1 MSNYKLKKMRKITL
15 AFVSFLLSA
24 TGTLFAQH
32 AKKYADLTLDEY
44 NSEYAEMKKSD
55 DFSTDA
61 SGNITKFKK
70 TLPNLC
76 TIVWEGKELEHW
88 CLDVT
93 ITSYDG
99 DVYKGALITE
109 SYVDG
114 WIKSIYSNFKE
125 NDGKDEGP
133 IKKDVP
139 LEDMWF
145 IGSSREGG
153 EGIITF
159 ADKTKSPIRRG
170 RGWRIVR
177 VPLKQAGDYYEKKQ
191 ELGFSDGKVIWKDY
205 TGLEAINDYPC
216 RVTLEDGIFI
226 SGSGDWEDKTIIY
239 NNGDVYKGAIKFSK
253 NSCLGVV
260 LDHSGAFDRANLLKA
275 NKISDIGRPWYGEL
289 SKADG
294 TVVVIEE
301 GEEDEFETIKRT
313 KIAQAKIKEE
323 KAVAKQLAALN
334 QKYGKKYVDAMLKGQ
349 VIIGMPEKL
358 IWLGITVGAFLP
370 HFNIMTT
377 SINYGNGNVCKD
389 LTLSSTSGLKNVGYI
404 WFKGG
409 KVSSIVYY

>member
-1 MSNYKLKKMRKITL
+1 MRKITL

-55 DFSTDA
+55 DFSVDA
-61 SGNITKFKK
+61 RGNVTKFKK

-76 TIVWEGKELEHW
+76 TIVWEGGTTEGEYT
-88 CLDVT
+88 LDVT

-99 DVYKGALITE
+99 DVYEGVVRADRYGE
-109 SYVDG
+109 VYEG
-114 WIKSIYSNFKE
+114 IKFIFSNFKGD
-125 NDGKDEGP
+125 DGEKKWS
-133 IKKDVP
+133 ITKDVP
-139 LEDMWF
+139 LEDVWF
-145 IGSSREGG
+145 LGG
-153 EGIITF
+153 GIITF
-159 ADKTKSPIRRG
+159 ADKTKSPIKRR
-170 RGWRIVR
+170 RDKKTIR
-177 VPLKQAGDYYEKKQ
+177 VPLKHAGDYYEKV
-191 ELGFSDGKVIWKDY
+191 LYLDSIDGGKVIWKDEGR
-205 TGLEAINDYPC
+205 TGTPF

-226 SGSGDWEDKTIIY
+226 TNSDEYMDKTIIY
-239 NNGDVYKGAIKFSK
+239 NNGDVYKGAIWYHK
-253 NSCLGVV
+253 NDSLGIE
-260 LDHSGAFDRANLLKA
+260 GGENEFRNEFNRAKLLKA
-275 NKISDIGRPWYGEL
+275 NKISDIGRPWHGEMT
-289 SKADG
+289 KADG
-294 TVVVIEE
+294 TVVVIRS

-323 KAVAKQLAALN
+323 KAAAKQLAALN
-334 QKYGKKYVDAMLKGQ
+334 QKYGKKYVDAMLKRK

-358 IWLGITVGAFLP
+358 IQLGINVGAFLP

-377 SINYGNGNVCKD
+377 SIDYGNGNVCKD
-389 LTLSSTSGLKNVGYI
+389 LTLCSTSRLKNVGYI

>member
-1 MSNYKLKKMRKITL
+1 MRKITL

-55 DFSTDA
+55 DFSVDA
-61 SGNITKFKK
+61 RGNVTKFKK

-76 TIVWEGKELEHW
+76 TIVWEGGTTEGEYT
-88 CLDVT
+88 LDVT

-99 DVYKGALITE
+99 DVYEGVVRADRYGE
-109 SYVDG
+109 VYEG
-114 WIKSIYSNFKE
+114 IKYIFSNFKRD
-125 NDGKDEGP
+125 DGEKKWS
-133 IKKDVP
+133 ITKDVP

-145 IGSSREGG
+145 LGDDSQYIG
-153 EGIITF
+153 GIITF
-159 ADKTKSPIRRG
+159 ADKTKSPIKRR
-170 RGWRIVR
+170 RDKKTIR
-177 VPLKQAGDYYEKKQ
+177 VPLKHAGDYYEKV
-191 ELGFSDGKVIWKDY
+191 LYLDSIDGGKVIWKDEGR
-205 TGLEAINDYPC
+205 TGTPF

-226 SGSGDWEDKTIIY
+226 TNSDEYMDKTIIY
-239 NNGDVYKGAIKFSK
+239 NNGDVYKGAIWYHK
-253 NSCLGVV
+253 NDSLGIKKEGWDNVQC
-260 LDHSGAFDRANLLKA
+260 DNFNRAKLLKA
-275 NKISDIGRPWYGEL
+275 NKISDIGRPWDGEMI
-289 SKADG
+289 KADG
-294 TVVVIEE
+294 TVAIIRH

-323 KAVAKQLAALN
+323 KAAAKQLAALN
-334 QKYGKKYVDAMLKGQ
+334 QKYGKKYVDAMLKRK

-358 IWLGITVGAFLP
+358 IQLGINVGAFLP

-377 SINYGNGNVCKD
+377 SIDYGNGNVRKD
-389 LTLSSTSGLKNVGYI
+389 LTLCSTSRLKNVGYI

>member
-1 MSNYKLKKMRKITL
+1 MRKITL

-55 DFSTDA
+55 DFSVDA
-61 SGNITKFKK
+61 RGNVTKFKK

-76 TIVWEGKELEHW
+76 TIVWEGGTHSKYA
-88 CLDVT
+88 LDVT

-99 DVYKGALITE
+99 DVYTGAVHAE
-109 SYVDG
+109 QCNSVNEG
-114 WIKSIYSNFKE
+114 IKYIFSNFK
-125 NDGKDEGP
+125 KDVRYSHEGGP
-133 IKKDVP
+133 ITKDVP

-145 IGSSREGG
+145 LGDTYSETP

-159 ADKTKSPIRRG
+159 ADKTKSPIKRDRKSKT
-170 RGWRIVR
+170 IR
-177 VPLKQAGDYYEKKQ
+177 VPIKHAGDYYEKI
-191 ELGFSDGKVIWKDY
+191 LNLDSIDGGKVIWKDEGW
-205 TGLEAINDYPC
+205 TGDPC

-226 SGSGDWEDKTIIY
+226 INSGEFLDKTIIY
-239 NNGDVYKGAIKFSK
+239 NNGDIYKGAIWYHK
-253 NSCLGVV
+253 NDSLGIKEG
-260 LDHSGAFDRANLLKA
+260 DMGDIIRANLTKA
-275 NKISDIGRPWYGEL
+275 NKISDIGRPWYGEMT
-289 SKADG
+289 KADG
-294 TVVVIEE
+294 TVVVIKM

-313 KIAQAKIKEE
+313 KIEQAKIEEE
-323 KAVAKQLAALN
+323 KAAAKQQAALN

-349 VIIGMPEKL
+349 VIIGMPEEL
-358 IWLGITVGAFLP
+358 IQLGITVGAFLP

-377 SINYGNGNVCKD
+377 SINNGNGNVCKD
-389 LTLSSTSGLKNVGYI
+389 LTLGSTSRLKNVGYI
-404 WFKGG
+404 WFNGG

>member
-1 MSNYKLKKMRKITL
+1 MRKITL

-55 DFSTDA
+55 DFSVDA
-61 SGNITKFKK
+61 SGNVTKFKK

-76 TIVWEGKELEHW
+76 TIVWEGGTLSKYA
-88 CLDVT
+88 LDVT

-99 DVYKGALITE
+99 DVYKGAVNAE
-109 SYVDG
+109 RYSSVNKG
-114 WIKSIYSNFKE
+114 IKFIFSNFNGNHSYE
-125 NDGKDEGP
+125 GGP
-133 IKKDVP
+133 ITKDVP

-145 IGSSREGG
+145 LGDTYSYTP

-159 ADKTKSPIRRG
+159 ADKTKSPIKRDRKSKT
-170 RGWRIVR
+170 IR
-177 VPLKQAGDYYEKKQ
+177 VPIKHAGDYYEKI
-191 ELGFSDGKVIWKDY
+191 LNLDSIDGGKVIWKDEGW
-205 TGLEAINDYPC
+205 TGDPC

-226 SGSGDWEDKTIIY
+226 INSGEYLDKTIIY
-239 NNGDVYKGAIKFSK
+239 NNGDVYKGAIWYHK
-253 NSCLGVV
+253 NDSLVTAEG
-260 LDHSGAFDRANLLKA
+260 DNPGATIIRANLWKA
-275 NKISDIGRPWYGEL
+275 NKISDIGRPWYGEMT
-289 SKADG
+289 KADG
-294 TVVVIEE
+294 TVVVIKS

-313 KIAQAKIKEE
+313 KIEQAKIEEE
-323 KAVAKQLAALN
+323 KAAAKQQAALN

-349 VIIGMPEKL
+349 VIIGMPEEL
-358 IWLGITVGAFLP
+358 IQLGIIIEAFLP

-377 SINYGNGNVCKD
+377 SIDYGNGNVCKD
-389 LTLSSTSGLKNVGYI
+389 LTLVSTSRLKNVGYI
-404 WFKGG
+404 WFNGG

>member
-1 MSNYKLKKMRKITL
+1 M
-15 AFVSFLLSA
+15 
-24 TGTLFAQH
+24 
-32 AKKYADLTLDEY
+32 
-44 NSEYAEMKKSD
+44 
-55 DFSTDA
+55 
-61 SGNITKFKK
+61 
-70 TLPNLC
+70 PNLC

-99 DVYKGALITE
+99 DVYKGEVETDC
-109 SYVDG
+109 YVNG
-114 WIKSIYSNFKE
+114 WIKLIYSNFKE
-125 NDGKDEGP
+125 RDGKDEGP

-145 IGSSREGG
+145 IGSSREGR

-239 NNGDVYKGAIKFSK
+239 NNGDVYKGAIKFSE

-260 LDHSGAFDRANLLKA
+260 LDHSGAFDKANLLKA
-275 NKISDIGRPWYGEL
+275 NNISDIGRPLYGEMA
-289 SKADG
+289 KADG
-294 TVVVIEE
+294 TVVVIEK
-301 GEEDEFETIKRT
+301 GEEDEFETIKKT

-323 KAVAKQLAALN
+323 KAAAKQQAALN

-349 VIIGMPEKL
+349 VIIGMPEEL
-358 IWLGITVGAFLP
+358 IRLGIIVDAFLP

-389 LTLSSTSGLKNVGYI
+389 LTLGSTSGLKNVGYI

>member
-1 MSNYKLKKMRKITL
+1 MRKITL
-15 AFVSFLLSA
+15 AFVSFLFSA

-61 SGNITKFKK
+61 RGNITKFKK

-76 TIVWEGKELEHW
+76 TIVWEGGTLGTYT
-88 CLDVT
+88 LDVT

-99 DVYKGALITE
+99 DVYKGAVRAEHYGTR
-109 SYVDG
+109 DKG
-114 WIKSIYSNFKE
+114 IKFIYSNFKE
-125 NDGKDEGP
+125 NDGKKEGP
-133 IKKDVP
+133 ITKDVP

-145 IGSSREGG
+145 LGDGSDG
-153 EGIITF
+153 GIITF
-159 ADKTKSPIRRG
+159 ADKTKSPIKRSREH
-170 RGWRIVR
+170 RTVR
-177 VPLKQAGDYYEKKQ
+177 VPLKQAGDYYEKSQ
-191 ELGFSDGKVIWKDY
+191 ELDFDDDGKVIWKDY
-205 TGLEAINDYPC
+205 TGLDNAIANHRNPF

-226 SGSGDWEDKTIIY
+226 YNSSAWQGTTIIY
-239 NNGDVYKGAIKFSK
+239 NNGDVYKGAIQYSENKSIG
-253 NSCLGVV
+253 LWGG
-260 LDHSGAFDRANLLKA
+260 DSGEFDRANLLKV
-275 NKISDIGRPWYGEL
+275 NKISDIGRPWYGDMT
-289 SKADG
+289 KADG
-294 TVVVIEE
+294 TVVVIRS

-323 KAVAKQLAALN
+323 KAAAKQQAALN

-349 VIIGMPEKL
+349 VIIGMPEEL
-358 IWLGITVGAFLP
+358 IQLGIIVDAFLP

-377 SINYGNGNVCKD
+377 SIDYGNGNVCKD
-389 LTLSSTSGLKNVGYI
+389 LTLVSINRLKNVGYI

>member
-1 MSNYKLKKMRKITL
+1 MRKITL

-55 DFSTDA
+55 DFSVDA
-61 SGNITKFKK
+61 RGNVTKFKK

-76 TIVWEGKELEHW
+76 TIVWEGGTTEGEYT
-88 CLDVT
+88 LDVT

-99 DVYKGALITE
+99 DVYEGVVSVKLYNSVNEG
-109 SYVDG
+109 
-114 WIKSIYSNFKE
+114 IKDIFSNFKG
-125 NDGKDEGP
+125 NDGKKEGP
-133 IKKDVP
+133 ITKDVP

-145 IGSSREGG
+145 LGG
-153 EGIITF
+153 GIITF
-159 ADKTKSPIRRG
+159 ADKTKSPIYRSCKHRT
-170 RGWRIVR
+170 VR
-177 VPLKQAGDYYEKKQ
+177 VPLKQAGDYYKKSQ
-191 ELGFSDGKVIWKDY
+191 ELDFDDDGKVIWKDY
-205 TGLEAINDYPC
+205 TGLDNAIANHTKPF

-226 SGSGDWEDKTIIY
+226 YNSSGWQDKTIIY
-239 NNGDVYKGAIKFSK
+239 NNGDVFKGAIKFSENK
-253 NSCLGVV
+253 SIGLWGG
-260 LDHSGAFDRANLLKA
+260 DDSGEFDRANLLKV
-275 NKISDIGRPWYGEL
+275 NKISDIGRPLYGDL
-289 SKADG
+289 TKADG
-294 TVVVIEE
+294 TVVVISS

-323 KAVAKQLAALN
+323 KAAAKQQAALN

-349 VIIGMPEKL
+349 VIVGMPEEL
-358 IWLGITVGAFLP
+358 IRLGIIVDAFLP

-377 SINYGNGNVCKD
+377 SIDYGNGNVCKD
-389 LTLSSTSGLKNVGYI
+389 LTLASTSRLKNVGYI

>member
-1 MSNYKLKKMRKITL
+1 MRKITL

-55 DFSTDA
+55 DFTVDA
-61 SGNITKFKK
+61 RGNVTKFKK

-76 TIVWEGKELEHW
+76 TIVWEGGTTHGKYT
-88 CLDVT
+88 LDVT

-99 DVYKGALITE
+99 DVYKGVVRADRYNSVNE
-109 SYVDG
+109 G
-114 WIKSIYSNFKE
+114 IKFIYSNFKE
-125 NDGKDEGP
+125 NDGEKEGP
-133 IKKDVP
+133 ITKDVP

-145 IGSSREGG
+145 LGDNYNNNG
-153 EGIITF
+153 GIITF
-159 ADKTKSPIRRG
+159 ADKTKSPIKRDRKH
-170 RGWRIVR
+170 RTVR
-177 VPLKQAGDYYEKKQ
+177 VPLKQAGDYYEKSQ
-191 ELGFSDGKVIWKDY
+191 ELDFDDDGKVIWKDL
-205 TGLEAINDYPC
+205 TGLNYAIANHGKPF

-226 SGSGDWEDKTIIY
+226 FNSGGWQDKTIIY
-239 NNGDVYKGAIKFSK
+239 NNGDVFKGAIKFSV
-253 NSCLGVV
+253 NESIGLGGGE
-260 LDHSGAFDRANLLKA
+260 SGEFDRANLLKV
-275 NKISDIGRPWYGEL
+275 NKISDIGRPWYGDL
-289 SKADG
+289 TKADG
-294 TVVVIEE
+294 TVVVIRS

-323 KAVAKQLAALN
+323 KAAAKQQAALN

-349 VIIGMPEKL
+349 VIIGMPEEL
-358 IWLGITVGAFLP
+358 IQLGIIVDAFLP

-377 SINYGNGNVCKD
+377 SIDYGNGNVCKD
-389 LTLSSTSGLKNVGYI
+389 LTLASTSRLKNVGYI
-404 WFKGG
+404 WFNGG

>member
-1 MSNYKLKKMRKITL
+1 MRKISL

-76 TIVWEGKELEHW
+76 TIVWKGEKFGRFG
-88 CLDVT
+88 LDVT

-99 DVYKGALITE
+99 DVYKGEVYASIHD
-109 SYVDG
+109 VNH

-125 NDGKDEGP
+125 EDGKDEGP

-145 IGSSREGG
+145 IGAAGSGVPRGV
-153 EGIITF
+153 ITF
-159 ADKTKSPIRRG
+159 ADKTKFPILRG
-170 RGWRIVR
+170 RKDRIVR

-205 TGLEAINDYPC
+205 TGLEAINDYPY

-226 SGSGDWEDKTIIY
+226 SGSRGWGDQTIIY
-239 NNGDVYKGAIKFSK
+239 NNGDVYKGAIKFSE
-253 NSCLGVV
+253 NSCLGWVSE
-260 LDHSGAFDRANLLKA
+260 HTGAFDRANLLKA
-275 NKISDIGRPWYGEL
+275 YKISDIGRPWYGEL

-301 GEEDEFETIKRT
+301 GEEDEFETIKKT

-323 KAVAKQLAALN
+323 KAVAKQQAALN

-349 VIIGMPEKL
+349 VIIGMPEEL
-358 IWLGITVGAFLP
+358 IWLGIAVGAFLP

-377 SINYGNGNVCKD
+377 SINNGNGNVCKD

>member
-1 MSNYKLKKMRKITL
+1 MRKITL

-61 SGNITKFKK
+61 RGNITKFKK

-76 TIVWEGKELEHW
+76 TIVWKGKELEHW

-239 NNGDVYKGAIKFSK
+239 NNGDVYKGDITF
-253 NSCLGVV
+253 NENE
-260 LDHSGAFDRANLLKA
+260 SGGYGYSAFYIANLLKF
-275 NKISDIGRPWYGEL
+275 NKISDIGRPSYGEMT
-289 SKADG
+289 KADG
-294 TVVVIEE
+294 TVVVIRN

-313 KIAQAKIKEE
+313 KIAQAKIEEE
-323 KAVAKQLAALN
+323 KAAAKQQAALN

-349 VIIGMPEKL
+349 VIIGMPEEL
-358 IWLGITVGAFLP
+358 IQLGICVEAFLP
-370 HFNIMTT
+370 RFNIMTT
-377 SINYGNGNVCKD
+377 SIDYGNGNVCKD
-389 LTLSSTSGLKNVGYI
+389 LTLVSTSRLKNVGFI
-404 WFKGG
+404 WFNGG